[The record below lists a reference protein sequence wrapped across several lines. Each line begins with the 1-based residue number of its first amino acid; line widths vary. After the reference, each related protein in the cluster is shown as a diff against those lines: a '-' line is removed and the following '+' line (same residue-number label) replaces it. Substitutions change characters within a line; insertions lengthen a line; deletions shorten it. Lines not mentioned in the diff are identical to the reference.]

1 MKAKEDAAQVEAQ
14 ASLKPGL
21 PKKEGG
27 EVDYTADFF
36 ARQAFLTVSGQLQVE
51 TFACALSNVYTFGPT
66 FRAENSHTT
75 RHLAEFW
82 MIEPEIAF
90 ADLEDDMNCAEDYVR
105 FMCQWL
111 LDHCLE
117 DMKFL
122 SSMYDKSAVDRLQMV
137 ASTPFVRITYTEAIE
152 TLEKV
157 KSRSPIDFLCL
168 VNLLV
173 IDIPCVAMVRTF
185 SYRSGV
191 WCSTRNR

>member
-1 MKAKEDAAQVEAQ
+1 MKAKETCAQLEAH
-14 ASLKPGL
+14 ASMKPGL
-21 PKKEGG
+21 PRTDDDR
-27 EVDYTADFF
+27 VDYSKDFF

-51 TFACALSNVYTFGPT
+51 TYACALSNVYTFGPT

-122 SSMYDKSAVDRLQMV
+122 SSMYDKTAVDRLQMV

-152 TLEKV
+152 ILEKV
-157 KSRSPIDFLCL
+157 
-168 VNLLV
+168 V
-173 IDIPCVAMVRTF
+173 T
-185 SYRSGV
+185 
-191 WCSTRNR
+191 CSLIRILY